1 MPNDIPWINRNFLAL
16 SDTDSS
22 LDTASAVLLPVPYD
36 STESSIVGARNGP
49 NAIIQSSSELED
61 YDIELDAD
69 ISNIGIYTSPY
80 LEPHMGSPELMAQ
93 RVQMAVEYYLD
104 MGKTV
109 GVLGG
114 EHSVSIGSARA
125 HQKYYPDSTVLY
137 LDAHADLRN
146 EYMGTEWGH
155 AAGARRI
162 HEQGNLVLVG
172 VRSLCHEE
180 RLYIDS
186 NDIKCVFWPSD
197 DPSYMDNILEHL
209 DEHDYLSV
217 DLDVFDPSIMSAVG
231 NPEPGGMN
239 WQDVA
244 NLIKYISD
252 NRKIVGFDVSELSPD
267 HGPLSCSYTASKL
280 VYKILAYACRDKC

>member
-1 MPNDIPWINRNFLAL
+1 MPKDIPWINRNFLAL

-114 EHSVSIGSARA
+114 EHSVSIRSARA

-146 EYMGTEWGH
+146 EYMGTKWGH
-155 AAGARRI
+155 ASGARRI

-197 DPSYMDNILEHL
+197 DPNYMDNILEYL
-209 DEHDYLSV
+209 GEHVYLSV

-239 WQDVA
+239 WHDVT

>member
-1 MPNDIPWINRNFLAL
+1 M
-16 SDTDSS
+16 
-22 LDTASAVLLPVPYD
+22 PYD

-146 EYMGTEWGH
+146 EYMGTKWGH
-155 AAGARRI
+155 ASGARRI

-197 DPSYMDNILEHL
+197 DPNYMDNILEYL
-209 DEHDYLSV
+209 GEHVYLSV

-239 WQDVA
+239 WHDVT

>member
-1 MPNDIPWINRNFLAL
+1 MPKDIPWINRNFLAL

-36 STESSIVGARNGP
+36 STESSIVGSRNGP

-155 AAGARRI
+155 ASGARRI

-197 DPSYMDNILEHL
+197 DPNYMDNILEYL
-209 DEHDYLSV
+209 GEHVYLSV

-239 WQDVA
+239 WHAVT

>member
-1 MPNDIPWINRNFLAL
+1 MPKDIPWINRNFLAL

-125 HQKYYPDSTVLY
+125 HQKYYTDSTVLY

-146 EYMGTEWGH
+146 EYMGTKWGH
-155 AAGARRI
+155 ASGARRI

-197 DPSYMDNILEHL
+197 DPTYMDNILEYL
-209 DEHDYLSV
+209 GEHVYLSV

-239 WQDVA
+239 WHDVT

>member
-1 MPNDIPWINRNFLAL
+1 MPNDIPWSNRNFLAL

-22 LDTASAVLLPVPYD
+22 LDSASAVLLPVPYD

-93 RVQMAVEYYLD
+93 RVQMAVEYYLG

-155 AAGARRI
+155 ASGARRI

-197 DPSYMDNILEHL
+197 DPTYMDNILEYL
-209 DEHDYLSV
+209 GEHVYLSV

-239 WQDVA
+239 WQDVT

>member
-1 MPNDIPWINRNFLAL
+1 MPKDIPWINRNFLAL

-146 EYMGTEWGH
+146 EYMGTKWGH
-155 AAGARRI
+155 ASGARRI

-180 RLYIDS
+180 RRYIDS

-197 DPSYMDNILEHL
+197 DPNYMDNILEYL
-209 DEHDYLSV
+209 GEHVYLSV

-239 WQDVA
+239 WHDVT

>member
-80 LEPHMGSPELMAQ
+80 LEPHMGSPELMAE

-114 EHSVSIGSARA
+114 EHSESIGSARA

-146 EYMGTEWGH
+146 EYMGTKWGH
-155 AAGARRI
+155 ASGARRI

-197 DPSYMDNILEHL
+197 DPNYMDNILEYL
-209 DEHDYLSV
+209 GEHVYLSV

-239 WQDVA
+239 WQDVT

>member
-93 RVQMAVEYYLD
+93 RVQMAVEYYMD

-146 EYMGTEWGH
+146 EYMGTKWGH
-155 AAGARRI
+155 ASGARRI

-197 DPSYMDNILEHL
+197 DPNYMDNILEYL
-209 DEHDYLSV
+209 GEHVYLSV

-239 WQDVA
+239 WQDVT
-244 NLIKYISD
+244 NLFKYISD

-267 HGPLSCSYTASKL
+267 HGPPSCSYTASKL

>member
-93 RVQMAVEYYLD
+93 RVQMAVEYYLG

-146 EYMGTEWGH
+146 EYMGTKWGH
-155 AAGARRI
+155 ASGARRI

-180 RLYIDS
+180 RRYIDS

-197 DPSYMDNILEHL
+197 APTYMDNILEYL
-209 DEHDYLSV
+209 GEHVYLSV

-239 WQDVA
+239 WQDVT

>member
-114 EHSVSIGSARA
+114 EHSESIGSARA

-146 EYMGTEWGH
+146 EYMGTKWGH
-155 AAGARRI
+155 ASGARRI

-197 DPSYMDNILEHL
+197 DPNYMDNILEYL
-209 DEHDYLSV
+209 GEHVYLSV

-239 WQDVA
+239 WQDVT

>member
-114 EHSVSIGSARA
+114 EHSGSIGSARA

-146 EYMGTEWGH
+146 EYMGTKWGH
-155 AAGARRI
+155 ASGARRI

-197 DPSYMDNILEHL
+197 DPTYMDNILEYL
-209 DEHDYLSV
+209 GEHVYLSV

-239 WQDVA
+239 WQDVT

>member
-1 MPNDIPWINRNFLAL
+1 MPKDIPWINRNFLAL

-93 RVQMAVEYYLD
+93 RVQMAVEYYLG

-146 EYMGTEWGH
+146 EYMGTKWGH
-155 AAGARRI
+155 ASGARRI

-197 DPSYMDNILEHL
+197 DPNYMDNILEYL
-209 DEHDYLSV
+209 GEHVYLSV

-239 WQDVA
+239 WHDVT

-267 HGPLSCSYTASKL
+267 HGPLSCSYTSSKL

>member
-1 MPNDIPWINRNFLAL
+1 MPKDIPWINRNFLAL

-22 LDTASAVLLPVPYD
+22 LDTAAAVLLPVPYD

-155 AAGARRI
+155 ASGARRI

-197 DPSYMDNILEHL
+197 DPNYMDNILEYL
-209 DEHDYLSV
+209 GEHVYLSV

-239 WQDVA
+239 WHDVT

>member
-1 MPNDIPWINRNFLAL
+1 MPKHIPWINRNFLAL
-16 SDTDSS
+16 SYTDSS

-125 HQKYYPDSTVLY
+125 HQKYFPDSTVLY

-155 AAGARRI
+155 ASGARRI

-197 DPSYMDNILEHL
+197 DPNYMDNILEYL
-209 DEHDYLSV
+209 GEHVYLSV

-239 WQDVA
+239 WQDVN